1 MTQADRVLSTPPTNT
16 PTDPTRR
23 HLLTIAAGGA
33 VAAAIPTATLA
44 AAPAVDPI
52 FAAIDAHRQA
62 HAASAAATA
71 EIRRLVDLADQAVGR
86 AIEIPSMIEPG
97 TTVEASI
104 WLDVENAIPFATYPE
119 QHAHYLAL
127 LDQHREARIAITGD
141 TDPIGEEEYA
151 EEWDALGDFAD
162 TVPNTLA
169 GLLAM
174 LIYADEMLAK
184 ENDAFGEYHPNLIE
198 SLATAAR
205 TIGGQ
210 S

>member
-1 MTQADRVLSTPPTNT
+1 MPFLSP
-16 PTDPTRR
+16 
-23 HLLTIAAGGA
+23 
-33 VAAAIPTATLA
+33 
-44 AAPAVDPI
+44 
-52 FAAIDAHRQA
+52 
-62 HAASAAATA
+62 
-71 EIRRLVDLADQAVGR
+71 DQFWWAN
-86 AIEIPSMIEPG
+86 
-97 TTVEASI
+97 
-104 WLDVENAIPFATYPE
+104 LN
-119 QHAHYLAL
+119 AHYLAL